1 MRDEFHIVLLS
12 NSSMLYYPDNTTSHF
27 VTKLPQH
34 INLAGDWSVALV
46 DIHVPL
52 TFQNVSRNEED
63 RRVKFSRSNS
73 MLVED
78 SDERF
83 YIVSPEGHVNKPEI
97 VDHFTVSSGIYT
109 DLTVLIKEINSYER
123 TSHLRFTLESGAY
136 VSVRKSCDDSCS
148 YDTHSL
154 ELSDSLRRILGFQ
167 HTKTKNIEDTAGGE
181 IFGNCPASINNDL
194 PTNLLVYTDI
204 CEPYITGDVYTRLLR
219 NVALDLNNYT
229 YGRVMSANFSRP
241 VYIPLLTTSFQTI
254 EIDLRNQY
262 GKHVPFDFGTLTIT
276 LHFKQQNTH

>member
-12 NSSMLYYPDNTTSHF
+12 NSSTLYYPDNTTSHF

-52 TFQNVSRNEED
+52 TFQNVPKNIED
-63 RRVKFSRSNS
+63 RRVKFSRSGLPLASEN
-73 MLVED
+73 
-78 SDERF
+78 F
-83 YIVSPEGHVNKPEI
+83 YTVTSSGGHVNEDEI
-97 VDHFTVSSGIYT
+97 TDNFAVSPGIYS
-109 DLTVLIKEINSYER
+109 DLSVLIKQMNSHQR
-123 TSHLRFTLESGAY
+123 KSHFEFSLESGAY
-136 VSVRKSCDDSCS
+136 VCARKSCDNSCS
-148 YDTHSL
+148 YEKHSF
-154 ELSDSLRRILGFQ
+154 ELSKSLKRILGFQ
-167 HTKTKNIEDTAGGE
+167 HTETLNIDSTEDE
-181 IFGNCPASINNDL
+181 EFFGDCPANINNNL

-262 GKHVPFDFGTLTIT
+262 GEPVPFDFGTSTFT
-276 LHFKQQNTH
+276 LHFKQNNH